1 MEKNVCLEC
10 GNYRDLANFKGKQ
23 LCAECLA
30 IKAIDQDILIKNF
43 STKKSVIETEL
54 KKEAEFLM
62 DHYGL
67 KMQLLKT
74 TEELAELQ
82 KELMQW
88 LIEGLIADNL
98 KYEIADVENMLYQL
112 KLFLELKDSDIFKLR
127 QEKNKREI
135 CRIEANLERVI

>member
-1 MEKNVCLEC
+1 MKNICQKC
-10 GNYRDLANFKGKQ
+10 NQFKDLALFKGQ
-23 LCAECLA
+23 LFCANCLA
-30 IKAIDQDILIKNF
+30 EIAIDQDVLIKN
-43 STKKSVIETEL
+43 SGNKKSVIEEEL
-54 KKEAEFLM
+54 KKEAEFIM
-62 DHYGL
+62 INKGFTT
-67 KMQLLKT
+67 QILKT

-135 CRIEANLERVI
+135 CRIEANLDN